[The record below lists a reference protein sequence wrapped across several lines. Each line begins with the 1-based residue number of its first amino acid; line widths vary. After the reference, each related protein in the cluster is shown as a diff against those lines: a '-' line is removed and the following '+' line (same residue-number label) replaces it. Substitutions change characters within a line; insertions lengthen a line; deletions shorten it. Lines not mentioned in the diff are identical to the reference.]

1 MEGLMRGW
9 LALAL
14 FMVGAPA
21 VAATPEER
29 LAAAGLALPRA
40 DPPVATFAQTVRT
53 GNLLFVAGH
62 AHCGTEVVKGK
73 LGREFTVEQGNAY
86 ARRVG
91 LCLLASIKADI
102 GELSRVKRFVRIMG
116 MVNATPEFTE
126 HPKVMNGFSDLM
138 VLAFGKDGLAARS
151 SMGLSSLPFGA
162 PVEVEAIVELRN

>member
-1 MEGLMRGW
+1 MRSG
-9 LALAL
+9 LALA
-14 FMVGAPA
+14 FCVVAIPA

-29 LAAAGLALPRA
+29 LAAAGLTLPPA

-62 AHCGTEVVKGK
+62 AHCGTDVVKGK
-73 LGREFTVEQGNAY
+73 LGREFTIEQGYAY

-91 LCLLASIKADI
+91 LCLLASVKADV

-126 HPKVMNGFSDLM
+126 HPRVMNGFSDLM
-138 VLAFGKDGLAARS
+138 VLAFGPTGLAARS
-151 SMGLSSLPFGA
+151 SLGLSSLPLDA
-162 PVEVEAIVELRN
+162 PVEVEAIVELNN

>member
-1 MEGLMRGW
+1 MRVW

-14 FMVGAPA
+14 LICTTPA
-21 VAATPEER
+21 AAATPEER
-29 LAAAGLALPRA
+29 LAAAGLSLPA
-40 DPPVATFAQTVRT
+40 VQPPVATFANTVRS
-53 GNLLFVAGH
+53 GSLLFVAGH
-62 AHCGTEVVKGK
+62 AHCEADVVKGK
-73 LGREFTVEQGNAY
+73 LGREFTIEQGQAY

-91 LCLLASIKADI
+91 LCLLASIKADV

-151 SMGLSSLPFGA
+151 SMGMSSLPFDA
-162 PVEVEAIVELRN
+162 PVEVEAIVELKE

>member
-1 MEGLMRGW
+1 MRCW

-14 FMVGAPA
+14 LVFAAPTA
-21 VAATPEER
+21 AATPEER
-29 LAAAGLALPRA
+29 IAAAGLKLPPA
-40 DPPVATFAQTVRT
+40 YPPVATFAQTVRT

-62 AHCGTEVVKGK
+62 AHCGTDVVKGK
-73 LGREFTVEQGNAY
+73 LGREFTIEQGYLY

-91 LCLLASIKADI
+91 LCLLASIKADL

-138 VLAFGKDGLAARS
+138 VLAFGQSGLAARA
-151 SMGLSSLPFGA
+151 SMGLSSLPDNA
-162 PVEVEAIVELRN
+162 PVEVEAIVELNE

>member
-1 MEGLMRGW
+1 MRIW
-9 LALAL
+9 LGLAL
-14 FMVGAPA
+14 FFSAVPA
-21 VAATPEER
+21 VATTPEER
-29 LAAAGLALPRA
+29 LASAGLSLPA
-40 DPPVATFAQTVRT
+40 VQPPVATFANTVRS

-62 AHCGTEVVKGK
+62 AHCESDVVKGK
-73 LGREFTVEQGNAY
+73 LGREFSIEQGQAY

-91 LCLLASIKADI
+91 LCLLASIKADV

-151 SMGLSSLPFGA
+151 SMGLSSLPFDA
-162 PVEVEAIVELRN
+162 PVEVEAIVELKN

>member
-1 MEGLMRGW
+1 MRNW
-9 LALAL
+9 LAFAL
-14 FMVGAPA
+14 FVFAVPA
-21 VAATPEER
+21 SAATPEER
-29 LAAAGLALPRA
+29 LEAAGLALPPA

-73 LGREFTVEQGNAY
+73 LGREFTIEQGNAY

-91 LCLLASIKADI
+91 LCLLASIKKDV

-138 VLAFGKDGLAARS
+138 VLAFGQNGLAARS
-151 SMGLSSLPFGA
+151 SMGMSSLPFDA
-162 PVEVEAIVELRN
+162 PVEVEVILELNE